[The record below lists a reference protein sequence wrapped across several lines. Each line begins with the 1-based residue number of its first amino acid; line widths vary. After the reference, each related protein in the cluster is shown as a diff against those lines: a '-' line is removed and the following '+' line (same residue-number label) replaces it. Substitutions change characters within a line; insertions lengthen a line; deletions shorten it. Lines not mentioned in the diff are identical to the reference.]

1 MCGYSVYSIYNR
13 QETGRNKE
21 TNESRAKVTRWC
33 VCVLSLRL
41 RRQTRWFEGKA
52 RSVHT
57 LTIGNVVAVFIVYF
71 LCFYRKKRTIRPRS
85 REEAGGGLI
94 GWLGSLLQ
102 KSTTRAIYQKAVFHY
117 ILIEWF

>member
-1 MCGYSVYSIYNR
+1 MGILCTVFT
-13 QETGRNKE
+13 TGRKRDG
-21 TNESRAKVTRWC
+21 TKKHAKVGQK
-33 VCVLSLRL
+33 LRVGVFACYHYDCADKHGGL
-41 RRQTRWFEGKA
+41 EEGAISAHVDDRERGRRFYC
-52 RSVHT
+52 
-57 LTIGNVVAVFIVYF
+57 LF

-102 KSTTRAIYQKAVFHY
+102 KSTTRAIYRKAVFHY